1 VGNLKAGVQEDVA
14 NVQPLPDGHTLMIGR
29 PNGPVL
35 TWDLRP
41 GKLVE
46 LACSLAGRNLTREE
60 WREFVG
66 DRPFRRTCPD

>member
-1 VGNLKAGVQEDVA
+1 
-14 NVQPLPDGHTLMIGR
+14 MIGR

-41 GKLVE
+41 DKIVE

-60 WREFVG
+60 WEEFIG
-66 DRPFRRTCPD
+66 GRPYRRTCPG